1 VDADRLIADKLHAE
15 LSSLNVLASVR
26 VLDHGEWV
34 VRVRRALP
42 RRSSN
47 YPEPDERDEWLAGLE
62 DKLEAASG
70 VRAKVETED

>member
-26 VLDHGEWV
+26 VLDHGKWV
-34 VRVRRALP
+34 VRVRRGLP